1 MDFSEQMQE
10 ISTHINGITR
20 QAATKHDISFAQAQF
35 LLRVPSEGISISELA
50 KLLGID
56 ISTMSRNVNK
66 LELLQ
71 LISRK
76 RDVDDARMFNVFLTT
91 QGDELVDLLF
101 AEIDECATA
110 ILSKIPL
117 DTQKRTGDV
126 LEQLNW
132 AFTQYRE
139 K

>member
-1 MDFSEQMQE
+1 MDFAEQTLE
-10 ISTHINGITR
+10 ITSHINALTR
-20 QAATKHDISFAQAQF
+20 QAATKHNISFAQAHL
-35 LLRVPSEGISISELA
+35 LLRVHSDGISISKLA

-56 ISTMSRNVNK
+56 ISTMSRNINK

-71 LISRK
+71 LIIRE
-76 RDVDDARMFNVFLTT
+76 RDPEDARTFNISLTPS
-91 QGDELVDLLF
+91 GIELVNLLLS
-101 AEIDECATA
+101 EIDTCATEV
-110 ILSKIPL
+110 LSTIPL
-117 DTQKRTGDV
+117 DIQKRIGDV

>member
-1 MDFSEQMQE
+1 MDFSEQIQE

-20 QAATKHDISFAQAQF
+20 QAATKYDISFAQAQF
-35 LLRVPSEGISISELA
+35 LLRLPSEGISISELA

-71 LISRK
+71 LIIRK
-76 RDVDDARMFNVFLTT
+76 RDVEDARTFNIFLTN

-101 AEIDECATA
+101 AEIDGCATE

>member
-1 MDFSEQMQE
+1 
-10 ISTHINGITR
+10 
-20 QAATKHDISFAQAQF
+20 
-35 LLRVPSEGISISELA
+35 VPSEGISMSELA
-50 KLLGID
+50 NVLGID

-71 LISRK
+71 FIVRE
-76 RDVDDARMFNVFLTT
+76 RDTEDGRTVKLSLTHS
-91 QGDELVDLLF
+91 GFEIVDLLF
-101 AEIDECATA
+101 SEIDACATE
-110 ILSKIPL
+110 ILSTIPL
-117 DTQKRTGDV
+117 DLQKRIGDV

>member
-1 MDFSEQMQE
+1 MDFSEQIQE

-20 QAATKHDISFAQAQF
+20 QAATKYDISFAQAQF

-66 LELLQ
+66 LELLE
-71 LISRK
+71 LIIRK
-76 RDVDDARMFNVFLTT
+76 RDVEDARTFNIFLTN

-101 AEIDECATA
+101 AEIDGCATE

-132 AFTQYRE
+132 AFTKYRE

>member
-1 MDFSEQMQE
+1 MDFAEQLQE
-10 ISTHINGITR
+10 LSLHINGITR
-20 QAATKHDISFAQAQF
+20 QAASKHSLSFAQAQF
-35 LLRVPSEGISISELA
+35 LLRMPSEGISISELA

-66 LELLQ
+66 LELLGF
-71 LISRK
+71 IERK
-76 RDVDDARMFNVFLTT
+76 RDIGDARTFQLLLTLS
-91 QGDELVDLLF
+91 GIKIVDLLF
-101 AEIDECATA
+101 SEIDAYSTK

-117 DTQKRTGDV
+117 DLQKCIGDV

-132 AFTQYRE
+132 SFTQSRE